1 MGYYA
6 SHLSSTPFPG
16 PTSSRTIQ
24 TLQVFIKYPNKMTG
38 LVKNGWQSN
47 TTVTETRQFSS
58 EKRPPMDD
66 EAMGER
72 GVPRNPNP
80 AYMPPSMS
88 SSNTC
93 QSGLS
98 SGSLYVD
105 PEW

>member
-1 MGYYA
+1 
-6 SHLSSTPFPG
+6 
-16 PTSSRTIQ
+16 
-24 TLQVFIKYPNKMTG
+24 
-38 LVKNGWQSN
+38 
-47 TTVTETRQFSS
+47 
-58 EKRPPMDD
+58 MDD